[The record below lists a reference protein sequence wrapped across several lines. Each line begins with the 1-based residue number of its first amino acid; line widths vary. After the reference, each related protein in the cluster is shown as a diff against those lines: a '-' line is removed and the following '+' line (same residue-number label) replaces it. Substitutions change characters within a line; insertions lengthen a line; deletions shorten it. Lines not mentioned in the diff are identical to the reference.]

1 MPRLYIES
9 EALTELAEFFERF
22 PEASAQA
29 LRMAINDVARG
40 KGMKLIRDNMRSQ
53 IDFQP
58 SYLNG
63 DRLRVSST
71 ATNAKPEAV
80 ITARKRATSLARF
93 ASGTPATTAKSGVS
107 VRVKK
112 GKTTF
117 MKNAWLVRL
126 NKGASKDED
135 NYNVG
140 LAVRLGPGQKLTN
153 KNRQHQSWLVKGQ
166 VALLYAPSVN
176 QVFST
181 VAEDVSAPIGD
192 MVAAEYLRQMS
203 RLLE

>member
-1 MPRLYIES
+1 MARLMIES
-9 EALTELAEFFERF
+9 VALTELAEYFERY
-22 PEASAQA
+22 PEESAKA
-29 LRMAINDVARG
+29 IRMAINDVARG
-40 KGMKLIRDNMRSQ
+40 KGMKLIRESMRSE
-53 IDFQP
+53 IDFTP
-58 SYLNG
+58 SYLTG
-63 DRLRVSST
+63 DRLKVSSA
-71 ATNAKPEAV
+71 ATNAKPEAT

-93 ASGTPATTAKSGVS
+93 ASGSPASTARQGVS

-117 MKNAWLVRL
+117 LKNAWLVRL
-126 NKGASKDED
+126 NKGASKSED

-140 LAVRLGPGQKLTN
+140 LAVRLGPGQKLSN
-153 KNRQHQSWLVKGQ
+153 KKRQHESWLVKGS

-181 VAEDVSAPIGD
+181 VAEDVSSPIGD